1 MPNYQEK
8 QRRSSHTAAERAAFN
23 QGVGYATAKA
33 GERVPITPGEKQSFR
48 AGVNS
53 VRRKNSGKK
62 GK

>member
-1 MPNYQEK
+1 MPNYTEK
-8 QRRSSHTAAERAAFN
+8 QRRSSYTAAERAAFN

-33 GERVPITPGEKQSFR
+33 GERVPITPAEKKSFR

-53 VRRKNSGKK
+53 VRRKSGGKK